1 MPGPDGSALRQKNQ
15 VPIVCSCEE
24 MMMDRCVNH
33 PDIETRYECSKH
45 QIYMCADCLDCRDPD
60 IYCKFRE
67 SCTIWFLTK
76 KNFDDEAPDQNE

>member
-1 MPGPDGSALRQKNQ
+1 MYKEHPN
-15 VPIVCSCEE
+15 EE
-24 MMMDRCVNH
+24 MNLDRCINH
-33 PDIETRYECSKH
+33 PDIETSYECFKH

-76 KNFDDEAPDQNE
+76 KNFDDEARDNN